1 MQEGD
6 CHFKYESEEWNLQKE
21 ELLYKWLGDEHAV
34 IFILTIGQITETW
47 DDLIDKD
54 KQLSDDH
61 INEVFMHMLTSLPLN
76 PFFDR
81 YKLQLIPVLIVGI
94 NAWMDANKLEKKSK
108 NDKVFA
114 YVLRDY
120 ILEITNM
127 AVYLLKGRE
136 AMKEYSLEIRS
147 FFTKHEPLDVYL
159 EKLK

>member
-1 MQEGD
+1 MQESD
-6 CHFKYESEEWNLQKE
+6 YPFKYESEEWNSKKE
-21 ELLYKWLGDEHAV
+21 ELLYKWLGDEDAV

-54 KQLSDDH
+54 KEVTDEQ
-61 INEVFMHMLTSLPLN
+61 INSLFMHMLIDLPVN

-81 YKLQLIPVLIVGI
+81 YKFQLLPVLIIGI
-94 NAWMDANKLEKKSK
+94 NAWMDANKLEKGSR

-114 YVLRDY
+114 YVLRDW

-127 AVYLLKGRE
+127 AVYLLKGQ
-136 AMKEYSLEIRS
+136 EYMQQCSIDIRN
-147 FFTKHEPLDVYL
+147 FFTKHEPLDMYL